1 MSAPRLACTFAA
13 AAMAVSAGC
22 STAGNG
28 RLVRLDAPEAR
39 GLLAPGTT
47 TQADVRLAFGQGSVV
62 RFRSGWETW
71 QYQYRE
77 GIAKG
82 WDEVPYIGLATS
94 RLARPTKELVVLFDD
109 HGVVRRWSLQQFD
122 DREIRPGSP

>member
-1 MSAPRLACTFAA
+1 MNTARLACMLAVAA
-13 AAMAVSAGC
+13 LAVAAGC

-28 RLVRLDAPEAR
+28 RLVRLDDPEAR
-39 GLLAPGTT
+39 GLLVPGTT
-47 TQADVRLAFGQGSVV
+47 TQADVRETLGQGSVI
-62 RFRSGWETW
+62 RFRSGWQTW

-77 GIAKG
+77 GVAKG
-82 WDEVPYIGLATS
+82 WDEVPYVGLVTS